1 MKKTML
7 ASSEKIYKCSLQWK
21 NRIGMTSK
29 QEFKPK
35 EGKNRWKLIVQNRM
49 RNYLKL
55 YSCFRMYS
63 TYFLVAHR
71 NLVSVFDLKTKEWQQ
86 NMEFDDFVQY
96 LARCD
101 KNTKL
106 RYTKAHTEHY
116 HKQAILD
123 DFTSDDHAVSNV
135 ATNVAVVVGNSMIN
149 QIKEN
154 KSGKK
159 SMLFKSDDSK
169 QLEGRALSWH
179 DD

>member
-1 MKKTML
+1 
-7 ASSEKIYKCSLQWK
+7 
-21 NRIGMTSK
+21 MTSK

-35 EGKNRWKLIVQNRM
+35 EDNNRWKLIVQNRM
-49 RNYLKL
+49 SNYLKL

-101 KNTKL
+101 KNTELELK
-106 RYTKAHTEHY
+106 KSQTEY
-116 HKQAILD
+116 KNKKPIQD
-123 DFTSDDHAVSNV
+123 EFTSEDHAVSNV
-135 ATNVAVVVGNSMIN
+135 AANVAVVVGNSKIYQIN
-149 QIKEN
+149 EN
-154 KSGKK
+154 KNGKK
-159 SMLFKSDDSK
+159 SMLKKSKSDPQS
-169 QLEGRALSWH
+169 LEGRALSWH